1 MHSDTI
7 VAAATAPGRGAVGI
21 VRISGPA
28 VPGIALGLLGRLPE
42 PRYVLHARFLDADGA
57 AMDAGLAL
65 YFPAPHSY
73 TGEDVLELQGHG
85 GAVPVEALVARA
97 VELGARR
104 ARPGEFT
111 QRAYLNDKLDLAQA
125 EAVADLIDAGSVAA
139 RGIAFAAGRFL
150 GARTRARRGA
160 GAAAGACRGDHRFS
174 DR

>member
-57 AMDAGLAL
+57 AMDVGLAL

-85 GAVPVEALVARA
+85 GAMPVMFAFMPSGLVLYWVTNTVLSILQQWNINRRIAAQGSARA
-97 VELGARR
+97 
-104 ARPGEFT
+104 
-111 QRAYLNDKLDLAQA
+111 
-125 EAVADLIDAGSVAA
+125 
-139 RGIAFAAGRFL
+139 
-150 GARTRARRGA
+150 
-160 GAAAGACRGDHRFS
+160 
-174 DR
+174 